1 MFDHF
6 VDTRRYRVKNCHGK
20 SIKIAWLCFFS
31 KFPLLLIMNISGL
44 ADFGGPCYTYTTWN
58 LYRQVWKFPLFR
70 KLRGKQV
77 LFLYPQ
83 YVAVTLNILIKKRIY
98 TQQCL
103 KLASNEEVAKTL
115 SVIRLMSLSMMRFSY
130 LYRWSKRSKITSM
143 FINSSYFHLNICFT
157 FSLHLLETML
167 VFSIY
172 EMF

>member
-77 LFLYPQ
+77 LFLYRRCDTKHSNKE
-83 YVAVTLNILIKKRIY
+83 ANIYPTVFKTSLKRRSCQNFISHQIDVLI
-98 TQQCL
+98 
-103 KLASNEEVAKTL
+103 NEEVFL
-115 SVIRLMSLSMMRFSY
+115 SLQM
-130 LYRWSKRSKITSM
+130 K
-143 FINSSYFHLNICFT
+143 
-157 FSLHLLETML
+157 
-167 VFSIY
+167 
-172 EMF
+172 

>member
-1 MFDHF
+1 MFDHS
-6 VDTRRYRVKNCHGK
+6 VNTRWYRVKNCHGK

-31 KFPLLLIMNISGL
+31 KFPLLLIMDISGL
-44 ADFGGPCYTYTTWN
+44 VNFGGPCYTYTTWN
-58 LYRQVWKFPLFR
+58 LYRQVWKFSLFR
-70 KLRGKQV
+70 KLKRKRV

-83 YVAVTLNILIKKRIY
+83 YVAVTLSILIKKRIY

-103 KLASNEEVAKTL
+103 KLASNKEVIKTL
-115 SVIRLMSLSMMRFSY
+115 SVIRMMSLSMRRFSY
-130 LYRWSKRSKITSM
+130 LHRWNKSSKITSM

-167 VFSIY
+167 FSSIY